1 MYSTRSSVCFLELT
15 GIEIVSPDLVHFA
28 DLGKVNPSG
37 HMFVLLQSGIRV
49 IQPCHPIEVCDH
61 SLRGRIRVSNRN
73 RPHFVERSSNPTL
86 RRDPDSAIWRDWRL
100 TFIQSWIHHNSIL
113 TEIRLS
119 EEIRTPVLRET
130 ELDDLPLDHSAPG
143 YYVDYLS
150 PQCPKNQPTT

>member
-1 MYSTRSSVCFLELT
+1 MLHPPLAWGTAPNCTVH
-15 GIEIVSPDLVHFA
+15 DLLSFFWDSQGLRLYLRTWFTFA
-28 DLGKVNPSG
+28 DLGKANPSG

-130 ELDDLPLDHSAPG
+130 ELDDLPLDHSAPEI
-143 YYVDYLS
+143 Y
-150 PQCPKNQPTT
+150 